1 MQFLKLGA
9 SHMPARS
16 CPHCGWTIKYA
27 SKRCQRCVK
36 PLPKELQEGLPEPP
50 PPPAPAASAPVQHA
64 PQSSVNAKTARHPLM
79 GALQWNEK
87 EQRWQ
92 GEIQLP
98 LPYTDHAS
106 GLETDLYDLLVYD
119 KAGEKPSPAQ
129 ERAFAYLQENRATI
143 CQAVRTW
150 VFKYVQYVREGYHEP
165 TLHSP
170 DELVTELSSGDVSL
184 LATSKD
190 ECAFVLFGFE
200 CKIDAEHGIDVV
212 VHKNTILGI
221 GSRHVGI
228 LLDAHGFDRVPPQGW
243 GFEALEDIV

>member
-1 MQFLKLGA
+1 
-9 SHMPARS
+9 MPTRS

-27 SKRCQRCVK
+27 TKRCQRCVK
-36 PLPKELQEGLPEPP
+36 PLPKEFQEELPEPP
-50 PPPAPAASAPVQHA
+50 PPLAPPASVPVEHPSQR
-64 PQSSVNAKTARHPLM
+64 SVNAKTTRHPLM
-79 GALQWNEK
+79 GALQWNE
-87 EQRWQ
+87 EDQRWQ

-98 LPYTDHAS
+98 FSYTDRAS
-106 GLETDLYDLLVYD
+106 GLTTDRCDLFVYD
-119 KAGEKPSPAQ
+119 KAGEGPSPAQ

-150 VFKYVQYVREGYHEP
+150 VFKYVQCVRESFLEP

-184 LATSKD
+184 LAGSKD
-190 ECAFVLFGFE
+190 ECAFVVFGFE
-200 CKIDAEHGIDVV
+200 CKIDAEHGIDVA

-221 GSRHVGI
+221 GSRHLDI
-228 LLDAHGFDRVPPQGW
+228 LLDANGYDRVPPEGW

>member
-1 MQFLKLGA
+1 
-9 SHMPARS
+9 MPTRS

-27 SKRCQRCVK
+27 SNRCQRCVK
-36 PLPKELQEGLPEPP
+36 PLPREFQEEMPEPP
-50 PPPAPAASAPVQHA
+50 PPAAPPASVPVEHTSQR
-64 PQSSVNAKTARHPLM
+64 SVHAKTTRHPLM
-79 GALQWNEK
+79 GALQWNEDD
-87 EQRWQ
+87 QRCQ

-98 LPYTDHAS
+98 FPYTVRDS
-106 GLETDLYDLLVYD
+106 GLATDRYDLFVYD
-119 KAGEKPSPAQ
+119 KAGEGPSTAQ

-150 VFKYVQYVREGYHEP
+150 VFKYVQYVREGFLES

-184 LATSKD
+184 LAGSRD
-190 ECAFVLFGFE
+190 GCAFVVFGFE
-200 CKIDAEHGIDVV
+200 CKIDADHGIDVA

-221 GSRHVGI
+221 GSRHLDI
-228 LLDAHGFDRVPPQGW
+228 LLDANGYDRVPPEGW

>member
-1 MQFLKLGA
+1 
-9 SHMPARS
+9 MPARS

-27 SKRCQRCVK
+27 SNRCQRCVK
-36 PLPKELQEGLPEPP
+36 PLPKEFQEELPAPP
-50 PPPAPAASAPVQHA
+50 PPPAPPASVPVEHTSQR
-64 PQSSVNAKTARHPLM
+64 SVNAKTTRHPLM
-79 GALQWNEK
+79 GALQWNEE

-92 GEIQLP
+92 RKIQLP
-98 LPYTDHAS
+98 FPYTDRAS
-106 GLETDLYDLLVYD
+106 GLETDLYDLFVYD
-119 KAGEKPSPAQ
+119 KTGEGPSPAQ

-150 VFKYVQYVREGYHEP
+150 VFKYVQYVREGFLEP

-184 LATSKD
+184 LAGSKD
-190 ECAFVLFGFE
+190 ECAFVVFGFE
-200 CKIDAEHGIDVV
+200 CKIDAEHGIDVA

-221 GSRHVGI
+221 GSRHLDI
-228 LLDAHGFDRVPPQGW
+228 LLDANGYDRVPPEGW